1 MIISLPVLAR
11 GFAAL
16 GLLALAACN
25 NDPQSGGL
33 TINYSFAPG
42 VSCTEDQEMVQDIRV
57 EIGAEGM
64 AGSEVA
70 ACDNAG
76 GEIVM
81 SGVAAGSYDL
91 FVFGIDAEDDAVLD
105 NLGGD
110 MTDDRVEIIG
120 GDTNPIDV
128 TLGLVP
134 ARLEVGLVVNNDS
147 FPAQCSSTEI
157 MVKGVRAEAWDF
169 DSADLLKSHDFDLC
183 DFDGFEAVPDD
194 DRDINGRRFDGV
206 VIQPIDASGN
216 AVGPQID
223 FEFSGPVGAGKRAR
237 VSVECEGDAC
247 DVQLLDGDPGNTT
260 SNPTTG
266 DESSSGDGSTGDGST
281 GGSGSG
287 GADSTT
293 G

>member
-1 MIISLPVLAR
+1 MIISLPVLGR
-11 GFAAL
+11 GLAAL

-25 NDPQSGGL
+25 NDPQSGSL

-42 VSCTEDQEMVQDIRV
+42 VSCTEDQETIQDIRV
-57 EIGAEGM
+57 EVGAEGM

-76 GEIVM
+76 GELVLT
-81 SGVAAGSYDL
+81 GVAAGSYDL
-91 FVFGIDAEDDAVLD
+91 FVLGIDTEDDVVLD
-105 NLGGD
+105 NLGGQ

-120 GDTNPIDV
+120 GESKVVDAR
-128 TLGLVP
+128 LGLVP
-134 ARLEVGLVVNNDS
+134 ARLEVGLVVNNDG

-194 DRDINGRRFDGV
+194 ERVINGRRFDGV

-216 AVGPQID
+216 AVGPELD

-237 VSVECEGDAC
+237 VSVECEGDTC
-247 DVQLLDGDPGNTT
+247 DVQLLEGDPGNTT

-266 DESSSGDGSTGDGST
+266 DESSSGGDSSGDT